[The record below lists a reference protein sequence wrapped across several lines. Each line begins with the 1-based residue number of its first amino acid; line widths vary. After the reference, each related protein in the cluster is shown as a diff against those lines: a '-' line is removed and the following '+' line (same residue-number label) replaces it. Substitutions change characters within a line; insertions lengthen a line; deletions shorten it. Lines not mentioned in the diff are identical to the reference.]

1 MEVKRNRFIV
11 YTDDNK
17 VVIQTSDLKV
27 ARAFLNERVS
37 KADKNG
43 NGVIEPDEWE
53 KLRLEERRLE
63 INDRDL
69 KRDAERRYTG
79 FALAGMLIYPFIIL
93 LASVLGFDQ
102 AASLITDIASV
113 YVIAASGVV
122 AAFMGLQCIL
132 SKVR

>member
-1 MEVKRNRFIV
+1 M
-11 YTDDNK
+11 
-17 VVIQTSDLKV
+17 
-27 ARAFLNERVS
+27 NEFEL
-37 KADKNG
+37 ADKNG

-122 AAFMGLQCIL
+122 AAFMGFNAYSAKSDKKTNL
-132 SKVR
+132 SMEGEK

>member
-1 MEVKRNRFIV
+1 MTEFKKADVNG
-11 YTDDNK
+11 DG
-17 VVIQTSDLKV
+17 VIQ
-27 ARAFLNERVS
+27 
-37 KADKNG
+37 
-43 NGVIEPDEWE
+43 PYEWE

-102 AASLITDIASV
+102 AASLITDIASA

-122 AAFMGLQCIL
+122 AAFMGFNAY
-132 SKVR
+132 SAKSDKKTTMSVEGKK

>member
-1 MEVKRNRFIV
+1 M
-11 YTDDNK
+11 
-17 VVIQTSDLKV
+17 
-27 ARAFLNERVS
+27 NEFQ

-63 INDRDL
+63 INGRDL

-122 AAFMGLQCIL
+122 AAFMGFNAYSAKSDKKTSMSIEGD
-132 SKVR
+132 K